1 MRGRIVLLAAFVAL
15 GAACDEAP
23 GGGGTAQ
30 IPVGPDTL
38 PPPDQVVEDGEHVIT
53 IEGVKKAV
61 LVAEQLYFY
70 NDTSTVVGDTI
81 QVSFFGEGGEFVSML
96 TAVSGVINQRSQEMT
111 ARGNVDVRSPDSRI
125 ETEVLHYEPAADR
138 IWSDQPTVINQQ
150 GNVIRGQGVESDP
163 ALKRIQIRGGSAVL
177 RSEPELGPRPRADTA
192 GQTDGGARPPREEAP
207 RRDPAAE
214 EAPPEGP
221 RESAPEQPDGD
232 EAPGG
237 GEATG
242 EAAPGGGGDPAG
254 DAPSGENP
262 SGEREA
268 ADDGA

>member
-1 MRGRIVLLAAFVAL
+1 MRVRILLLAALVAL
-15 GAACDEAP
+15 GTGCDDAP
-23 GGGGTAQ
+23 QAGGTAQ
-30 IPVGPDTL
+30 IPAGPDTL

-53 IEGVKKAV
+53 VEGVKKAV

-81 QVSFFGEGGEFVSML
+81 EVSFFGEGGEFVSML

-111 ARGNVDVRSPDSRI
+111 ARGTVDVRSPDSRI

-163 ALKRIQIRGGSAVL
+163 GLERIRIRGGSAVL
-177 RSEPELGPRPRADTA
+177 RSEPELGPRPDADTA
-192 GQTDGGARPPREEAP
+192 GQTDGGVRPPREEAP
-207 RRDPAAE
+207 REDPAPE
-214 EAPPEGP
+214 EAPPDEP
-221 RESAPEQPDGD
+221 AETAPEDPEGD

-237 GEATG
+237 GG
-242 EAAPGGGGDPAG
+242 EPAG
-254 DAPSGENP
+254 DAPPGENP
-262 SGEREA
+262 SDPQEA
-268 ADDGA
+268 SDDGA

>member
-1 MRGRIVLLAAFVAL
+1 MRGRIVLLAALVAL
-15 GAACDEAP
+15 GTACDDAPEA
-23 GGGGTAQ
+23 GGTAQ

-138 IWSDQPTVINQQ
+138 IWSDQPTIINQQ

-163 ALKRIQIRGGSAVL
+163 ALERIQIRGGSAVL
-177 RSEPELGPRPRADTA
+177 RSEPEVGPRPESDTA
-192 GQTDGGARPPREEAP
+192 GETDGGARSPG
-207 RRDPAAE
+207 E
-214 EAPPEGP
+214 EAPPDDPDEA
-221 RESAPEQPDGD
+221 APEGSDGD
-232 EAPGG
+232 EAPGD
-237 GEATG
+237 GEET
-242 EAAPGGGGDPAG
+242 G
-254 DAPSGENP
+254 DAPPGENQ
-262 SGEREA
+262 SGQGEA